1 MKLSTNLIGVNM
13 FCTYW
18 GYGKSEDVLHE
29 DMIQEDF
36 ENGYTEVHP
45 DYYYEHFDNQS
56 YMEEWNRRVQNFLEE
71 HITNA
76 LKNNLGA
83 VFTYTNDGYRS
94 PREYNFGGDVNN
106 FTLEGDWFKVL
117 KFCRQSEYFEEFL
130 KREYSSYD
138 GFISLTANNLQ
149 EWEEDIKDENETAYG
164 AALSFFLAEG
174 AEYFDD
180 YFIAD
185 GLFKDMYFTE
195 YVDYTALEEFKKELS
210 SGEEVELDEEWKKA
224 IVLKND
230 YVFAHKIAREE
241 YNSLKTPQEIA
252 LEFFPQY
259 EESFIVSQIESA
271 WKAIEN
277 NTKTLEL

>member
-29 DMIQEDF
+29 DMIQDDF
-36 ENGYTEVHP
+36 ENGYTEIHP
-45 DYYYEHFDNQS
+45 DYYYYHFDNKA
-56 YMEEWNRRVQNFLEE
+56 YMEEWNRRVQNFLED
-71 HITNA
+71 HI
-76 LKNNLGA
+76 LKSLENLGGNW
-83 VFTYTNDGYRS
+83 TYTNDGWYS

-106 FTLEGDWFKVL
+106 FTLEGDWHLVL
-117 KFCRQSEYFEEFL
+117 QFCRQSDHFETFL
-130 KREYSSYD
+130 KKQYSSGP
-138 GFISLTANNLQ
+138 GFISFTANNLR

-164 AALSFFLAEG
+164 AALRFFLEEG

-180 YFIAD
+180 DFIVD
-185 GLFKDMYFTE
+185 GLFNDMYFTE
-195 YVDYTALEEFKKELS
+195 FVDYTALNEFLKELD

-224 IVLKND
+224 IALRND

-241 YNSLKTPQEIA
+241 YTSLKTPQEIA
-252 LEFFPQY
+252 AEFFPEY